1 LGWFRRK
8 ATPSTKAGQT
18 PDVHSPR
25 AVASASSVPIPTPA
39 TSASLAAI
47 SGLPRHVAVIMDGN
61 GRWARTRGL
70 PRIEGHRRG
79 ADTVRR
85 ISEACGRLGI
95 PYLTLYCFSNENWKR
110 PAEELSFLMSL
121 LKQYLIRERAT
132 LVERQVRL
140 KIIGRREGLPAD
152 VLQEMD
158 QSVALSQHHTGLTLC
173 LAINYGARQ
182 ELVDAVRRI
191 GEEVRVGSL
200 PVEEIGEQTIQQR
213 LYTSEL
219 PDPDLVIRTSGEM
232 RVSNFLLWQISYSE
246 LWVTTKAWPEFSEDD
261 FAEALADFSQRQR
274 RFGAIS
280 PPGPP

>member
-1 LGWFRRK
+1 MPPTNVRRPPDVDSPRVGPS
-8 ATPSTKAGQT
+8 AASLSIPSPSTTAG
-18 PDVHSPR
+18 
-25 AVASASSVPIPTPA
+25 SVEGT
-39 TSASLAAI
+39 
-47 SGLPRHVAVIMDGN
+47 GLPRHVAVIMDGN

-95 PYLTLYCFSNENWKR
+95 PYLTLYCFSHENWKR

-132 LVERQVRL
+132 LAERQVRL

-152 VLQEMD
+152 VLEEMD
-158 QSVALSQHHTGLTLC
+158 HSVALSQHHTGLTLC

-182 ELVDAVRRI
+182 ELADAARRI
-191 GEEVRVGSL
+191 AEEVRAGHL
-200 PVEEIGEQTIQQR
+200 AVEEIGEQTIQER

-246 LWVTTKAWPEFSEDD
+246 LWVTSKAWPEFSEDD

-274 RFGAIS
+274 RFGAIN
-280 PPGPP
+280 PPGQP